1 MQSYG
6 KTVDNRSRKKI
17 SVISL
22 CVISALAK
30 SAMAAETNEEEKLQ
44 ENKVTVTG
52 SQIKGVDLAD
62 AQPLKVISAD
72 DIKKSNASTLSEL
85 LKDLGVFRGGDGS
98 FNTSTSGALST
109 STPAGMA
116 AATLRGLGASSTL
129 TLVNGRRIAASSF
142 AAGNV
147 NFVDVNGIPLAAIER
162 IEVLATGASAT
173 YGADAVAGVVNYI
186 LKDDYDGA
194 EVTLSYADSPQN
206 TDESKKGISVTFGRS
221 SASSNFLATLDY
233 FNRDDFKYSDREQT
247 ASTFFPIFGAGI
259 YPSIY
264 WRDSTSGFAEVDPAC
279 PDDQVFFDP
288 EFGDA
293 SCAFD
298 PNPYFDVFA
307 PLKTLSSSFSLT
319 KDVTETTQ
327 VFADFLY
334 STRESTA
341 SSTPNQFRGID
352 DSTRSAFVSTNNPGF
367 LATPSSFQSFV
378 DSGASDFRVRGRF
391 LAPRKI
397 GIETESFHMSGGL
410 KGFVNLWDWE
420 TALTY
425 SKNESTQKA
434 LAGIYNRFSFN
445 AALFG
450 ELCVDG
456 STNCTPGVDGI
467 WFNPFSGQVGNA
479 QALSI
484 MEEDVTRTGKSEV
497 LGLDLKV
504 SGGITE
510 IAGNTVSVAYGVE
523 FRNEKISDNPSEL
536 AVASD
541 TNNYIPDVLGF
552 GSSRVSA
559 ERDQYALFAEAF
571 VPLSD
576 RFSLQLAGRYDH
588 YDNFGG
594 DFNPK
599 VGFKWTVN
607 DSLVLRGTWATSFRA
622 PSLSQSGI
630 ELRTTSFTAN
640 CIADTQVFCANQ
652 ADVGGFSLEIGN
664 PNLMPETSESIS
676 YGLVWSATDDI
687 TITADAW
694 MFEHDN
700 IIDVDAEG
708 LIARALQNPQ
718 EFAYCGLVPQG
729 EIGIVID
736 NEWCGFYGV
745 ADGENLTP
753 DILQD
758 SISDA
763 AFFDSSDPLGVNSTF
778 QLENVGSQ
786 TVSGFDLT
794 YTQYLDTD
802 SIGRF
807 TLLFD
812 STYLSEFDRNRTALS
827 RTEDLAG
834 TFRYPRI
841 VASLKVKWSYE
852 DLFASLAA
860 NYTHHYYDE
869 VSLLGEL
876 NADPSDPTNY
886 DALDYIRDT
895 QGIEAVPELNRTVPS
910 WTVMDAK
917 IGKDFGDDITVT
929 FGINNLFDR
938 DAPFV
943 YGRYLNADLL
953 NHNVMGRYYRVTYAH
968 RF

>member
-1 MQSYG
+1 MQSYD
-6 KTVDNRSRKKI
+6 KTINDSRRKKI
-17 SVISL
+17 SVIGL
-22 CVISALAK
+22 CFISVFSVLNT
-30 SAMAAETNEEEKLQ
+30 MAETDDDETLK

-52 SQIKGVDLAD
+52 SQIKGVDLVN

-85 LKDLGVFRGGDGS
+85 LKDLGVFRGGEGS

-186 LKDDYDGA
+186 LKNDYDGA
-194 EVTLSYADSPQN
+194 EVTLSYADSPQS

-221 SASSNFLATLDY
+221 TASSNVLATLDY
-233 FNRDDFKYSDREQT
+233 FNRDDFKYSDRDQT
-247 ASTFFPIFGAGI
+247 SSTFFPIFGAGI

-307 PLKTLSSSFSLT
+307 PLETLSSSISIT

-327 VFADFLY
+327 FFADILY
-334 STRESTA
+334 STRESSA

-352 DSTRSAFVSTNNPGF
+352 DSTRSAFVSTDNPGF
-367 LATPSSFQSFV
+367 LATPSSFQSFI
-378 DSGASDFRVRGRF
+378 DSGASDFRIRGRF

-397 GIETESFHMSGGL
+397 GIETDSYHISGGL
-410 KGFVNLWDWE
+410 RGFVDLWDWE

-445 AALFG
+445 AALLG
-450 ELCVDG
+450 ELCADG
-456 STNCTPGVDGI
+456 STNCTPGIDGL
-467 WFNPFSGQVGNA
+467 WFNPFSGQVGNQ
-479 QALSI
+479 QALEV
-484 MEEDVTRTGKSEV
+484 MEEEVTRTGKSEV
-497 LGLDLKV
+497 IGVDFKI
-504 SGGITE
+504 SGDVGD
-510 IAGNTVSVAYGVE
+510 IAGNTVSTAFGAE
-523 FRNEKISDNPSEL
+523 FRNEKISDDPSEL
-536 AVASD
+536 AVASEA
-541 TNNYIPDVLGF
+541 NNYIPDVLGF
-552 GSSRVSA
+552 GSSRVTA

-571 VPLSD
+571 VPLTDS
-576 RFSLQLAGRYDH
+576 FSMQVAGRYDH

-599 VGFKWTVN
+599 VGFKWN
-607 DSLVLRGTWATSFRA
+607 ASDSLVLRGTWATSFRA
-622 PSLSQSGI
+622 PSLSQAGV

-640 CIADTQVFCANQ
+640 CIQEIQVFCANQ

-676 YGLVWSATDDI
+676 YGFVWSATDDI

-694 MFEHDN
+694 VFEHED

-708 LIARALQNPQ
+708 LIARALSNPE
-718 EFAYCGLVPQG
+718 EFAYCGFVPQG
-729 EIGIVID
+729 DIGIVID

-745 ADGENLTP
+745 ADGETLTSAV
-753 DILQD
+753 LQD
-758 SISDA
+758 SIDDA

-786 TVSGFDLT
+786 RVSGFDLT

-802 SIGRF
+802 AIGRF
-807 TLLFD
+807 TVLFD

-841 VASLKVKWSYE
+841 VASLKVKWSYD
-852 DLFASLAA
+852 DLFASLAT

-869 VSLLGEL
+869 VGLLGEL
-876 NADPSDPTNY
+876 NADPNDPTNY

-895 QGIEAVPELNRTVPS
+895 QGVEAVPDRNRTVPS
-910 WTVMDAK
+910 WTVVDAK
-917 IGKDFGDDITVT
+917 VGKDFGDDITVT
-929 FGINNLFDR
+929 FGVSNLFDR